1 MSTLVPFQ
9 PIAELFDR
17 SLSIRQVY
25 GEPVRHGDVTVIPV
39 AQVAFGFGG
48 GVGRRPSRR
57 RGVGVS
63 PVGAESDADAQ
74 DVPEGAGGGGGA
86 RLNPVGALEI
96 GPNGTRF
103 VRFRPLP
110 QLLGVFVAGLA
121 AGMLIVRRSH

>member
-1 MSTLVPFQ
+1 MSALVPFQ

-25 GEPVRHGDVTVIPV
+25 GEPVHHGDVTVIPV

-48 GVGRRPSRR
+48 GGARRPSRR
-57 RGVGVS
+57 GARVS
-63 PVGAESDADAQ
+63 PVLADSAADAE

-96 GPNGTRF
+96 GPHGTRF
-103 VRFRPLP
+103 IRFRPLP
-110 QLLGVFVAGLA
+110 QLLGLFVAGLA
-121 AGMLIVRRSH
+121 AGMLIARRSH